1 MLRRVA
7 EGQRSSPGEVVITKA
22 FLIETQSVFS
32 DNSSPIAGM
41 IVQVQID
48 PNKLG
53 IKLAGVEASSLKD
66 CNESHGPSK
75 NMNLVESVFS
85 SRCSSRV
92 TLCPFRLLESRWMAV
107 VMLESRWMAVVM
119 LESRWMVVVMLES
132 GKR

>member
-66 CNESHGPSK
+66 CNEPWT
-75 NMNLVESVFS
+75 VEEHELGGERLFFTLEGNPVPIS
-85 SRCSSRV
+85 STGVPMDGCRDAGVPMDGCRDAGV
-92 TLCPFRLLESRWMAV
+92 RQTM
-107 VMLESRWMAVVM
+107 M
-119 LESRWMVVVMLES
+119 
-132 GKR
+132 